1 MPLYLFFVEGRTQE
15 WEQRWQDLG
24 DDDDDDDDGHRQ
36 DNDHQMVM
44 VNWMIYDDRYKDS
57 YHNGDDFNLLDGV
70 AVELYYG
77 HALDCVEIFNHNK
90 KKIFSLCND
99 TYK

>member
-24 DDDDDDDDGHRQ
+24 DDDGHHQ

-44 VNWMIYDDRYKDS
+44 VN
-57 YHNGDDFNLLDGV
+57 
-70 AVELYYG
+70 
-77 HALDCVEIFNHNK
+77 
-90 KKIFSLCND
+90 
-99 TYK
+99 

>member
-44 VNWMIYDDRYKDS
+44 VN
-57 YHNGDDFNLLDGV
+57 
-70 AVELYYG
+70 
-77 HALDCVEIFNHNK
+77 
-90 KKIFSLCND
+90 
-99 TYK
+99 